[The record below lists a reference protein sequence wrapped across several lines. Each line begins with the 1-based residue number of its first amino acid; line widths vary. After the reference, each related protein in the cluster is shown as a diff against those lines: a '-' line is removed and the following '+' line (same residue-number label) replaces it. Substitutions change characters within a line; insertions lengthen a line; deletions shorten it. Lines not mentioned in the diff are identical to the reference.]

1 MTTEEPREWIIQRCI
16 NAFRNEYEDWPPYA
30 EKLMTRTEML
40 EALEECAKQWPEH
53 EFRGHNVLNQRP
65 GSDVLRVVR

>member
-1 MTTEEPREWIIQRCI
+1 MTKEEPCEWIIQRCI
-16 NAFRNEYEDWPPYA
+16 NAFRNEYQDWAPYA
-30 EKLMTRTEML
+30 NRLMTRTEML
-40 EALEECAKQWPEH
+40 QALEECSHKWPQY